1 MLQPRA
7 LWHAITRVTGRRRP
21 LSHRELGA
29 LFRAA
34 AHLQSDTL
42 KGAARKLAVSFNHLS
57 LAIAGDRIAGS
68 GLRARLAAYCGVP
81 LGAIPTSHRPGAKIR
96 K

>member
-1 MLQPRA
+1 MREPRV
-7 LWHAITRVTGRRRP
+7 LWHSILGAKGRRRP

-42 KGAARKLAVSFNHLS
+42 KAAARKLAVSFNHLS
-57 LAIAGDRIAGS
+57 LTIAGDRIAGS
-68 GLRARLAAYCGVP
+68 GLRARLAAYCSIP
-81 LGAIPTSHRPGAKIR
+81 LGAIPITHRPGAKIR